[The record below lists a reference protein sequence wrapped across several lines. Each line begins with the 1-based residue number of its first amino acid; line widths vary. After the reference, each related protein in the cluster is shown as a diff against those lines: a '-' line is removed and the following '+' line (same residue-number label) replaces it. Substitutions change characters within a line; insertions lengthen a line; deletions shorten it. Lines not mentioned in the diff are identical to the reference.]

1 MIQTE
6 PNPDDPGRSHSK
18 LEQAGMKWS
27 VVVVRDKDS
36 LRWLDFDICASELT
50 ERVFGLTCTT
60 RSERL
65 WSHVTAP
72 DLPAMTAFGN
82 KAILGGEKAYRQK
95 FRVVNNGRLFW
106 LLEHVEIRPI
116 DENSWNVSGITVE
129 TPSESSA
136 SEPHLTHA
144 DDVQQILNA
153 ADCLLWRANVFRK
166 PGGIDAVWVLHI
178 PPSNLYRR
186 IFGCDPPLHPYQLW
200 DVNMVPSLPEMSA
213 KSNAAIIAG
222 ASKYE
227 QEYLVLAGGKSRWMH
242 EHVRITKV
250 TEDEWSLTGILMDV
264 TATHEA
270 TEALKK
276 SDAQMQHILEAA
288 DCLIWHS
295 VLEPDGSGDYA
306 WTTFAAD
313 SALYRKLF
321 GERDG
326 KAEDSRLVLDWRK
339 LKVPDLPVMIRRYK
353 GALAKHQPGY
363 EQEFEVVGDRFT
375 YWLHEQVSITPLGND
390 RFEFVGVITD
400 ITHRRH
406 TEEALASER
415 EKLAVTLRAMAEGV
429 ITTDVNGYVQFI
441 NPAASILV
449 GYEEGECVG
458 VRITEICVLEHKDHA
473 RGTLAMPN
481 LLIDSTLEL
490 PDQTVLVA
498 RSGVKRTVEGCNT
511 PIHDHGS
518 KVIGMV
524 LVFRDITE
532 RERMEKELVRASR
545 LESVGILAGGIAH
558 DFNNILTAVIA
569 NLSLAKLDIQGD
581 SDLATCVREAE
592 SATLRARDLTQ
603 QLLTFANGGE
613 PVRSA
618 VDFTSVVREVTEF
631 ALHGAKAN
639 CTFDLE
645 DGLWPVDADKG
656 QLGRVIQNLV
666 INAVQAMPEGGTIRI
681 VARNHAVIG
690 IGRPAVDPGDYVHIS
705 IQDSGTGIKPK
716 DLPHIFDP
724 YFTTKQT
731 GTGLG
736 LAAVYS
742 IIKKHRGLID
752 VDSELKKGT
761 TFHIWMPALRASKAL
776 PEAASLSAIVP
787 MKGKIL
793 FMDDEPSIRSMATML
808 MRRIG
813 LEVVAVSDGREV
825 IDKYNAALEDGTP
838 FSLVIMDL
846 TVPGGMGGREALSY
860 LREIDAAVKV
870 VVSSGYS
877 SDPIMA
883 NHKEHGFCGMIAKP
897 YDVGQ
902 FNRVIVETLGRGC
915 LGATPS
921 AN

>member
-1 MIQTE
+1 
-6 PNPDDPGRSHSK
+6 
-18 LEQAGMKWS
+18 
-27 VVVVRDKDS
+27 
-36 LRWLDFDICASELT
+36 
-50 ERVFGLTCTT
+50 
-60 RSERL
+60 
-65 WSHVTAP
+65 
-72 DLPAMTAFGN
+72 
-82 KAILGGEKAYRQK
+82 
-95 FRVVNNGRLFW
+95 
-106 LLEHVEIRPI
+106 
-116 DENSWNVSGITVE
+116 
-129 TPSESSA
+129 
-136 SEPHLTHA
+136 
-144 DDVQQILNA
+144 
-153 ADCLLWRANVFRK
+153 
-166 PGGIDAVWVLHI
+166 
-178 PPSNLYRR
+178 
-186 IFGCDPPLHPYQLW
+186 
-200 DVNMVPSLPEMSA
+200 
-213 KSNAAIIAG
+213 
-222 ASKYE
+222 
-227 QEYLVLAGGKSRWMH
+227 
-242 EHVRITKV
+242 
-250 TEDEWSLTGILMDV
+250 
-264 TATHEA
+264 
-270 TEALKK
+270 
-276 SDAQMQHILEAA
+276 
-288 DCLIWHS
+288 
-295 VLEPDGSGDYA
+295 
-306 WTTFAAD
+306 
-313 SALYRKLF
+313 
-321 GERDG
+321 
-326 KAEDSRLVLDWRK
+326 
-339 LKVPDLPVMIRRYK
+339 
-353 GALAKHQPGY
+353 
-363 EQEFEVVGDRFT
+363 
-375 YWLHEQVSITPLGND
+375 
-390 RFEFVGVITD
+390 
-400 ITHRRH
+400 
-406 TEEALASER
+406 
-415 EKLAVTLRAMAEGV
+415 
-429 ITTDVNGYVQFI
+429 
-441 NPAASILV
+441 
-449 GYEEGECVG
+449 
-458 VRITEICVLEHKDHA
+458 
-473 RGTLAMPN
+473 
-481 LLIDSTLEL
+481 
-490 PDQTVLVA
+490 
-498 RSGVKRTVEGCNT
+498 
-511 PIHDHGS
+511 
-518 KVIGMV
+518 MV